1 MSLLIVLGI
10 FAVLLF
16 FMFKYTMI
24 SSGILGRGMA
34 RYSGFKGNPKGV
46 SVTCTSCGERVQMG
60 ETVAYC
66 DRCRKYI

>member
-1 MSLLIVLGI
+1 MTLLILLGV
-10 FAVLLF
+10 FAMALF

-24 SSGILGRGMA
+24 GSGILGSGLA
-34 RYSGFKGNPKGV
+34 RYNGFRGNQQGIT
-46 SVTCTSCGERVQMG
+46 VTCSSCGTKVRMS